1 MKLKVKHTLSYTYAE
16 AVTLTP
22 HYIYLT
28 PKVSPYQELIY
39 NRLVV
44 APTPD
49 LLVKNID
56 AEGNIQHIIY
66 VNGLCERFE
75 LTSEII
81 IQSQKFNPFDFVYFP
96 FEAQTLPFSYLKDEK
111 LLLKPYLDEENIT
124 TAIYQTTRKLAADVN
139 WNTASFL
146 QRVCE
151 YIRGN
156 LRYETRADGSAF
168 EPERTLTQGYGS
180 CRDFAVLMIAFCK
193 SIGIAARF
201 VSGYCYGS
209 ERHAHELHA
218 WVEVYLPG
226 GGWRGFDPTEGCS
239 VNENYIALAR
249 SAQADLINPVT
260 GTYKSKLAVNSR
272 LEAYVDIFEA

>member
-22 HYIYLT
+22 HYVYLT

-44 APTPD
+44 SPTPD
-49 LLVKNID
+49 LLVKNLD
-56 AEGNIQHIIY
+56 AEGNTQHIIY
-66 VNGLCERFE
+66 VNKPCERFE
-75 LTSEII
+75 LSSEII
-81 IQSQKFNPFDFVYFP
+81 IESQPFNPFNFVYFP
-96 FEAQTLPFSYLKDEK
+96 FAAQNLPFSYLEDEK
-111 LLLKPYLDEENIT
+111 LLLRPYLDEEGIT
-124 TAIYQTTRKLAADVN
+124 TLIHQTARKLAADAN
-139 WNTASFL
+139 WNTAAYL
-146 QRVCE
+146 QKVCE
-151 YIRGN
+151 YIQGN
-156 LRYETRADGSAF
+156 ITYEVRIDGSAF
-168 EPERTLTQGYGS
+168 EPHKTLTEQHGS
-180 CRDFAVLMIAFCK
+180 CRDFSVLMIAFCK

-209 ERHAHELHA
+209 ERQAHELHA

-226 GGWRGFDPTEGCS
+226 GGWRGFDPTEGHS

-260 GTYKSKLAVNSR
+260 GTYKSKTPVNSE
-272 LEAYVDIFEA
+272 LKAYVDIFEA